1 MRVYLNHKQEEL
13 GKKKRLR
20 LHDLR
25 DFLSYLLEYL
35 DQTICFVF
43 NLGKD
48 GKKKRRPLFADDVLN
63 KNPASSYSPT
73 QLPVQYHR
81 RWKA

>member
-1 MRVYLNHKQEEL
+1 MLELTWPKGLFIVSLKYSDQTKYFVFDL
-13 GKKKRLR
+13 GKVDKKTPSA
-20 LHDLR
+20 
-25 DFLSYLLEYL
+25 F
-35 DQTICFVF
+35 T
-43 NLGKD
+43 
-48 GKKKRRPLFADDVLN
+48 DDVLN